1 MELKIGDFVRDKW
14 GHIGQIKSFET
25 AYDFTEYTDG
35 TLSDPEEEP
44 IVFLT
49 TYNHYGDEPDE
60 MVIDNIVEK
69 ADNILDLLKPNDL
82 ILIDID
88 NGFAGGLVVPRI
100 PETQA
105 ELDKIVNSFR
115 TGYNT
120 FAGVIGHE
128 SWMHDIEWVPE
139 YHNYWGN

>member
-1 MELKIGDFVRDKW
+1 MELKVGDFVRDKW

-25 AYDFTEYTDG
+25 AYDFAIYTDE
-35 TLSDPEEEP
+35 TLSSPEEES

-60 MVIDNIVEK
+60 MVVDNIVEK

-105 ELDKIVNSFR
+105 ELDKIVNSLR

-120 FAGVIGHE
+120 FAGVIGCE
-128 SWMHDIEWVPE
+128 SWMYDIEWTPE
-139 YHNYWGN
+139 YHNYWGD